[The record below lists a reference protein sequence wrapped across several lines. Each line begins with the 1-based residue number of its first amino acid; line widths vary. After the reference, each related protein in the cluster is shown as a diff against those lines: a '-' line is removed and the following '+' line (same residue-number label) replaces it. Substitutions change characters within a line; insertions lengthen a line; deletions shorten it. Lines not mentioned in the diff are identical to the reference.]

1 MRLCLK
7 EKAQGWEHKPS
18 KSVYSPNVPSVT
30 DVTKP
35 SALCHVSLH
44 VEKADAVCGSS
55 IYLLCDG
62 TQHKHV
68 EMLRS
73 SRVADQGRPKA
84 VLWEKQAVNKTSGGC
99 HGKA

>member
-1 MRLCLK
+1 MILCLK
-7 EKAQGWEHKPS
+7 ERPQGWEHKPS
-18 KSVYSPNVPSVT
+18 KSVYSLNVQSIT

-35 SALCHVSLH
+35 SALCPVSLN
-44 VEKADAVCGSS
+44 VEKADVVCGSS

-68 EMLRS
+68 EMPHS

-84 VLWEKQAVNKTSGGC
+84 ALWENKQ
-99 HGKA
+99 